1 MEKIYNVSNMS
12 VMVAKW
18 SRNYK
23 LLLFTLFALSGL
35 FGVNES
41 AWGQWYSTL
50 TATASPA
57 EGGGVYATKE
67 KKTSLA
73 DSDYKSPSDESGKI
87 YCATVWSNATFYAYY
102 HVNTGYKFVNWS
114 TGATTWEIA
123 VTANRDNKHPSVTA
137 NFAPIDYTIRFKGNG
152 SNGGSTANLEMKYA
166 TAQNLTKNGFTRE
179 YTVTYDENGG
189 STVTDATAAYS
200 FIGWATSANGNKVYD
215 DKQSVNNLTTTDG
228 AYVDLYAKWT
238 SASVTL
244 PSATKEGAVLDGWY
258 NGNTKV
264 GEAGASYTPT
274 ANVTLKAKWIDKY
287 TPSMTGANQ
296 SMMVDGVQE
305 TAFSFGHVSGPVAH
319 ISVTSISSVNN
330 GNGKVIEYDAVNNK
344 IIAHNAGVATIYFTQ
359 DETETI
365 KKGTSETYTY
375 TVYKYNST
383 FASVEDKGVKVDA
396 DVTSSYSLTYTKPNS
411 AYIGTASIAAGTPVL
426 GESTSFYYT
435 LTQNVTTEKTTG
447 STNASLAITY
457 NAGTKTATGKNAGTG
472 TIHLYQPE
480 TYKYNAADED
490 FVVTV
495 TKNANTL
502 YANNSTTYK
511 PTMRMGKDLAVTL
524 TATNTD
530 YTNSPI
536 QLVKQTV
543 GDATVAVFDYT
554 QGTHSGTVH
563 SKYKK
568 DVTAT
573 WSIHQDENYK
583 YLEANGSFSVDVKTA
598 SENTCYVL
606 ENQSNQE
613 DGWHGNTYHEHT
625 WEAENVAGVVKFDIY
640 RTWGAEMG
648 YNVQQ
653 LLNGSWQNITD
664 YKDDFD
670 GDWQTKTQALDPA
683 AKGVRFRLKGGSLV
697 HVKNVSVTR
706 KTYINAS
713 NLTIDKTS
721 TNNPVYPSD
730 GVGVGTLPISYSLAN
745 GGNLKIANDNPKFTI
760 SPSVINVSDCNGG
773 SANISIQYQ
782 STTAGTDVAHLV
794 IYNDVY
800 RKEVTITGITSKR
813 TQVVN
818 WEVGDV
824 VRLGSETE
832 NAAWVISGNTVRY
845 SSNAKDI
852 IDVVDGKL
860 VAKSVGSAVITAT
873 ADGNG
878 DYEDAYDTKTIE
890 VTNDEIQWIEWN
902 QTFLRLKV
910 GGSNVTLEASAQ
922 SDVEDCTT
930 NGARPITYSSAKE
943 SVVRIDNNTKQL
955 VIVGAGTTVITA
967 TQAGGTD
974 KDGHKYM
981 AVSQEKTVIVRDP
994 KAPCEN
1000 YLYIQPTENEWYCG
1014 WNHLNRQYK
1023 EFVIENLVEPSDIS
1037 LQYKGEYKRVALTD
1051 YFYGKIHVEEW
1062 YDNAWHDI
1070 SGDLNPQIGNYQSF
1084 SHALNRNTT
1093 KVRISTHDGVGYH
1106 YFKDCKIGQ
1115 LRYIE
1120 TNTLD
1125 AYEAKVGQT
1134 VNQILSISYDNIV
1147 GDITLAL
1154 GHKESNFSISQNMIT
1169 GDCGDR
1175 ATVDI
1180 TVSYTP
1186 QAATGNEGE
1195 AETLTITDDETTK
1208 EITLHGSATVTERYI
1223 LWDIPE
1229 TNDKFTVE
1237 SVELTAA
1244 ALTKVG
1250 NNPAGEVFYSLGG
1263 LSTTGT
1269 INEDDAIL
1277 TFAKDGIAY
1286 VSAEGKT
1293 SASYNTP
1300 AAVTKTFN
1308 VSKTPTTVDELPTTG
1323 TIYGGTAA
1331 NDVVLT
1337 GGSAKNTVNN
1347 GAVTGSFKVTS
1358 PATLNAG
1365 THDLTIE
1372 FTPENKDM
1380 YIGFTTTLKDVTVS
1394 QITPEAGQLGVTVDD
1409 ITCGQRIDEAILTNT
1424 GSLAGTWYWVDEEAN
1439 HATPV
1444 AGTYDDLNV
1453 YFVPSNTN
1461 YATVNSTVSVKVNK
1475 LETLNV
1481 PVALS
1486 FCAGESETF
1495 RGTEYTEA
1503 GEYNVPATGAT
1514 RDTVYNVTVTV
1525 LQPTAGTDSKTIT
1538 YGDSESWNG
1547 IDLSG
1552 YAVGSHEV
1560 EYHTTNAVGC
1570 DSTVTLTLTV
1580 NAPIINEYIGTG
1592 DWNEDENWSS
1602 GSKPDPKEENP
1613 DIIVTGTL
1621 VVKDTISVGSLTIKP
1636 TGGVVIIDKGVLV
1649 VNDATPEQNDGYG
1662 DLRVADDGSLLL
1674 NDELKV
1680 RHFTLDAKLGDND
1693 SNPAASGQVSGDE
1706 KLNVNGDAYFKM
1718 SFDITGQIT
1727 YGWYDFV
1734 VPFEVDAM
1742 NGVFDANGVKIVYG
1756 TDYIIMSH
1764 SEEKRA
1770 RNQKAWNTFTGTLEP
1785 GRIYTITFEET
1796 KTWNTFLFKKKAGSD
1811 LVNSGTYTSD
1821 YSSTIGESQDRGWNG
1836 FGNGTLQH
1844 RELIN
1849 LTGISKVQM
1858 YNHTYN
1864 RYDVVDNAEW
1874 TTKALAVGT
1883 AFSIQVGSAQSVVLE
1898 EANAAK
1904 PLRAP
1909 RYSDSRTIEEFYL
1922 KLTDSD
1928 TERTADRLWVS
1939 ASEEATGE
1947 YVIGRD
1953 LLKMGTPT
1961 QAKAVQIWAINN
1973 NMTLCDIEM
1982 QLVSEEAS
1990 CALGLFAPKA
2000 GSYELKIER
2009 APEDANLYLTYNGEI
2024 IWDLT
2029 ASPYMFDLS
2038 KGTTNGYGLRIEVQA
2053 PQMPTGI
2060 EESEFSNQSSVR
2072 KVLIDNKVYIV
2083 TPEGK
2088 MYNIIGK
2095 GVKF

>member
-23 LLLFTLFALSGL
+23 LLLFTLFALGGL

-41 AWGQWYSTL
+41 AWGISQTKL
-50 TATASPA
+50 TVDVSGNGTIKVNTSASEPSDA
-57 EGGGVYATKE
+57 WSSSSVSKE
-67 KKTSLA
+67 QYHGWTIGETDTYYIWVKPNTGNHFVNFTGDLTPSWNDAGYYTVSFSGKTSQVKKTIS
-73 DSDYKSPSDESGKI
+73 
-87 YCATVWSNATFYAYY
+87 
-102 HVNTGYKFVNWS
+102 
-114 TGATTWEIA
+114 
-123 VTANRDNKHPSVTA
+123 A
-137 NFAPIDYTIRFKGNG
+137 NFAANSYTISFAGNNNTSG
-152 SNGGSTANLEMKYA
+152 SMSNQSGFVYGTSTKLN
-166 TAQNLTKNGFTRE
+166 KNAFGRA
-179 YTVTYDENGG
+179 YTVTYNADGGKCGTSSVTATYTFTGWKSSNNTSYIDEASISTFSPVPAHNA
-189 STVTDATAAYS
+189 TVTLTA
-200 FIGWATSANGNKVYD
+200 
-215 DKQSVNNLTTTDG
+215 Q
-228 AYVDLYAKWT
+228 WT

-274 ANVTLKAKWIDKY
+274 ANVTLKAKWISKY
-287 TPSMTGANQ
+287 DFEITGGNYKIDNEAWTKTEAFAFVHADEANMTTTIEHDDVISYNR
-296 SMMVDGVQE
+296 SSNTI
-305 TAFSFGHVSGPVAH
+305 TAKKIG
-319 ISVTSISSVNN
+319 TSKITFTQNTSTTVNN
-330 GNGKVIEYDAVNNK
+330 GTIEFTITVDSVANTLAVVSGSPFTRYVDQEITSVRSGANSNGTITTSSSNPTLAYYDVDDN
-344 IIAHNAGVATIYFTQ
+344 TIY
-359 DETETI
+359 I
-365 KKGTSETYTY
+365 P
-375 TVYKYNST
+375 NSDAQKLP
-383 FASVEDKGVKVDA
+383 FA
-396 DVTSSYSLTYTKPNS
+396 DVTITISQ
-411 AYIGTASIAAGTPVL
+411 AATAKYKA
-426 GESTSFYYT
+426 
-435 LTQNVTTEKTTG
+435 K
-447 STNASLAITY
+447 
-457 NAGTKTATGKNAGTG
+457 KH
-472 TIHLYQPE
+472 TIKLKVQ
-480 TYKYNAADED
+480 KY
-490 FVVTV
+490 
-495 TKNANTL
+495 ANTL

-530 YTNSPI
+530 YSGSPI
-536 QLVKQTV
+536 QLVAQTA
-543 GDATVAVFDYT
+543 GDNTVAVFDYT
-554 QGTHSGTVH
+554 QNTHSGTVH

-606 ENQSNQE
+606 ENQSNTE
-613 DGWHGNTYHEHT
+613 KEWHGNTCHEHT
-625 WEAENVAGVVKFDIY
+625 WNDENAAGVVTFEISKD
-640 RTWGAEMG
+640 GGLGMG
-648 YNVQQ
+648 YKVQQ
-653 LLNGSWQNITD
+653 YLNGSWVDVTD
-664 YKDDFD
+664 YKDDHSTSW
-670 GDWQTKTQALDPA
+670 GDWKSETLNVA
-683 AKGVRFRLKGGSLV
+683 AKGVRFALKGGSLNYV
-697 HVKNVSVTR
+697 RNVSVTR

-800 RKEVTITGITSKR
+800 RKEVTITGITAKR

-824 VRLGSETE
+824 IRLGSEIE
-832 NAAWVISGNTVRY
+832 NAAWVITENTVHY
-845 SSNAKDI
+845 SSNATGI

-860 VAKSVGSAVITAT
+860 VAKGVGPAVITAT

-878 DYEDAYDTKTIE
+878 DYYDAYDTKTIE
-890 VTNDEIQWIEWN
+890 VTNDLIQSIVWD

-910 GGSNVTLEASAQ
+910 GGSTMTLNASAQ
-922 SDVEDCTT
+922 SDVEGCTT
-930 NGARPITYSSAKE
+930 NGARPITYRSTNE
-943 SVVRIDNNTKQL
+943 SVVRIVNTNQL
-955 VIVGAGTTVITA
+955 EIVGAGSTIITA
-967 TQAGGTD
+967 TQAGGLD
-974 KDGHKYM
+974 GDGHKYM
-981 AVSQEKTVIVRDP
+981 AVSKEKTVIVRDP
-994 KAPCEN
+994 NAPCDN
-1000 YLYIQPTENEWYCG
+1000 YLYVQSNENEWYCG

-1023 EFVIENLVEPSDIS
+1023 EFVIENLLEPSDIS

-1062 YDNAWHDI
+1062 YDNAWHDLTD
-1070 SGDLNPQIGNYQSF
+1070 GGLDPAIGNYQTF
-1084 SHALNRNTT
+1084 THALNRNTT

-1106 YFKDCKIGQ
+1106 YFNDCKIGQ

-1120 TNTLD
+1120 TNTLN

-1134 VNQILSISYDNIV
+1134 VSQTLSISYDNIV
-1147 GDITLAL
+1147 GDVNLTL
-1154 GHKESNFSISQNMIT
+1154 GHEQSNFTISQNVIN

-1175 ATVDI
+1175 GTVDV
-1180 TVSYTP
+1180 TVSYKP
-1186 QAATGNEGE
+1186 DRATQSEVE
-1195 AETLTITDDETTK
+1195 VLTISDETT
-1208 EITLHGSATVTERYI
+1208 TTYVNLSGSATVTDRYI
-1223 LWDIPE
+1223 SWTQESPAQ
-1229 TNDKFTVE
+1229 KYTVE
-1237 SVELTAA
+1237 SVALTAA
-1244 ALTKVG
+1244 ALTTVG
-1250 NNPAGEVFYSLGG
+1250 DNPAGEVFYSLGD
-1263 LSTTGT
+1263 LSTTGSIEGAT
-1269 INEDDAIL
+1269 L
-1277 TFAKDGIAY
+1277 TFANDGVAY
-1286 VSAEGKT
+1286 VSAQGVT
-1293 SASYNTP
+1293 NQAYNTP

-1308 VSKTPTTVDELPTTG
+1308 VSKTPTTINELPSTG
-1323 TIYGGTAA
+1323 TIYGGTASES
-1331 NDVVLT
+1331 VVLT
-1337 GGSAKNTVNN
+1337 GGSTKNTVNN
-1347 GAVTGSFKVTS
+1347 GTVSGGFKVIS

-1365 THDLTIE
+1365 IYDLMIE
-1372 FTPENKDM
+1372 FTPEDENM
-1380 YIGFTTTLKDVTVS
+1380 YTGFTTTLKDVTVS
-1394 QITPEAGQLGVTVDD
+1394 QITPEESELGVTVGE
-1409 ITCGQRIDEAILTNT
+1409 ITCGQRIDEASLTNT
-1424 GSLAGTWYWVDEEAN
+1424 GSMAGTWYWVDEEAN

-1486 FCAGESETF
+1486 FCAGGSETF

-1525 LQPTAGTDSKTIT
+1525 LQPTTGTDSKTIT

-1547 IDLSG
+1547 VDLSG

-1570 DSTVTLTLTV
+1570 DSTVTLILTV

-1649 VNDATPEQNDGYG
+1649 VNGATPEQNDGYG
-1662 DLRVADDGSLLL
+1662 DLRVADDGALQL
-1674 NDELKV
+1674 NEELKV
-1680 RHFTLDAKLGDND
+1680 RDFTLDAKLGDND

-2083 TPEGK
+2083 TLEGK